1 MADNVEIEKP
11 SEPKDKKALLDKIQG
26 VLEELLSKE
35 NVSEDVFIQQH
46 MNAQMFI
53 PLCILGG
60 HRDIAELGPE
70 VDVATL
76 MTAAQQSEKLSV
88 DEGQLL
94 VRPVIRARRNTLI
107 LHDLPN
113 EISQAA
119 LTEELQELFASSP
132 EGEALT
138 SVKPDVNRT
147 AFVAFETDEA
157 AQNAALWLRSQKLRG
172 AAIKCAVKSE
182 HFLRSFFPATPGVP
196 APVVTAEA
204 SAGASTSPP
213 QVMMGWSQQWGA
225 QQWPSGM
232 GYDATS
238 AEMGWTVGGA
248 WAQGSEDGFFKGKG
262 KGKINGKGKG
272 KGKGKF
278 KGKGPPSPEMG
289 QMDAVPRGSVSSEA
303 FGPLQEEPAMG
314 AEGDDYDLIGYTHE
328 FRRYT
333 RQKII
338 DVCSSMEEVTMPES
352 FARIQ
357 EEQDVG
363 LFRQSP
369 CKDWAPL
376 PTPLLSFAASVFSGE
391 RKERSASGEQGGDAG
406 EGSPNMGPRT
416 RKGSSAWT
424 RSSRSQSDAN
434 TSDEQPTS
442 YAATEDTQWT
452 EAEWAEWTAEADARW
467 RKRASTWGGEA
478 HGQSKWVEKSQVD
491 QKPSWAEK
499 VKGMAGGSAPA
510 RWQPKPKDE
519 KEEGP
524 VTAAEGAAVAAAV
537 RTESGEAPSQ
547 STSTWADKVRSGK

>member
-278 KGKGPPSPEMG
+278 DDYDYMEPDYYRKGKGDGKKGKGFKGKGKFDEWEDSYDKGKGKGDGKKGKGKGKGKFDEWEDSYDKGKGKGDGKKGKGKGKGKKGKPYDE
-289 QMDAVPRGSVSSEA
+289 DDEDD
-303 FGPLQEEPAMG
+303 EDD
-314 AEGDDYDLIGYTHE
+314 DDYGA
-328 FRRYT
+328 
-333 RQKII
+333 K
-338 DVCSSMEEVTMPES
+338 
-352 FARIQ
+352 
-357 EEQDVG
+357 
-363 LFRQSP
+363 
-369 CKDWAPL
+369 
-376 PTPLLSFAASVFSGE
+376 
-391 RKERSASGEQGGDAG
+391 GGG
-406 EGSPNMGPRT
+406 GK
-416 RKGSSAWT
+416 KG
-424 RSSRSQSDAN
+424 
-434 TSDEQPTS
+434 
-442 YAATEDTQWT
+442 
-452 EAEWAEWTAEADARW
+452 
-467 RKRASTWGGEA
+467 
-478 HGQSKWVEKSQVD
+478 
-491 QKPSWAEK
+491 
-499 VKGMAGGSAPA
+499 KG
-510 RWQPKPKDE
+510 R
-519 KEEGP
+519 
-524 VTAAEGAAVAAAV
+524 
-537 RTESGEAPSQ
+537 
-547 STSTWADKVRSGK
+547 GKGKGKGKGKKGKYDD